1 MKLNMCRNYVL
12 IPFSSYVLAD
22 PNMEEEQLIAGSFTV
37 ICSEQGLY
45 SYLKAGT
52 Y

>member
-1 MKLNMCRNYVL
+1 MSL
-12 IPFSSYVLAD
+12 ISDVLAD
-22 PNMEEEQLIAGSFTV
+22 PNMEEEQLITGSFTV

-52 Y
+52 DHISLHSCRELH